1 MSANDTS
8 GEPGR
13 RVVREAA
20 PRPAA
25 EGRARSAARQLDDV
39 LALPD
44 HLSDALWRVG
54 SARIEPFD
62 APGGLV
68 VCGMGGSAIG
78 GDLAAVAF
86 GNRLSRP
93 LTTESGYE
101 LPFAML
107 PDRAVLCSSYS
118 GDTEETI
125 ACYEAAET
133 LGARRIV
140 ATTGGELARLARAD
154 GVPVIGLPAGLRPRA
169 AVGYLF
175 TVAAEVAA
183 LTGAAPGIRTEIDS
197 AAPDLREASVALAA
211 RADELVESLRD
222 SIPVIYGADLTAPV
236 ALRWKTQINE
246 NAKLP
251 AFTATL
257 PEADHNEIEGWNPGE
272 EASRMSAI
280 LLEDRDQHPRVR
292 QRFELTASLMEP
304 SAHFVTRIETEG
316 ESRTGRLL
324 WAVML
329 GDLLSLRLADE
340 RGVDPGPT
348 ALLDRLKESLGTP

>member
-1 MSANDTS
+1 MTGND
-8 GEPGR
+8 
-13 RVVREAA
+13 
-20 PRPAA
+20 
-25 EGRARSAARQLDDV
+25 RSNLLDDV

-44 HLSDALWRVG
+44 HLSDALWRVE

-93 LTTESGYE
+93 LTTERGYE

-125 ACYEAAET
+125 ACYEAAEA

-140 ATTGGELARLARAD
+140 ATTGGRLAKAARAD
-154 GVPVIGLPAGLRPRA
+154 DVPVIGLPAGLQPRA

-197 AAPDLREASVALAA
+197 AGAHLREVAPALVERAEELAA
-211 RADELVESLRD
+211 QLTGSV
-222 SIPVIYGADLTAPV
+222 PVIYGADLTVPV
-236 ALRWKTQINE
+236 ALRWKTQVNE

-251 AFTATL
+251 AFTASL
-257 PEADHNEIEGWNPGE
+257 PEADHNEIEGWDGAA
-272 EASRMSAI
+272 EAGRMSAI
-280 LLEDRDQHPRVR
+280 FLEDRDQHPRVR
-292 QRFELTASLMEP
+292 QRFDVTAAMVEP
-304 SAHFVTRIETEG
+304 AAHHVARIETEG
-316 ESRTGRLL
+316 ESRTERLL

-329 GDLLSLRLADE
+329 GDLLSLQFAAA
-340 RGVDPGPT
+340 RGVDPSKIEYI
-348 ALLDRLKESLGTP
+348 DRLKEELGHP

>member
-1 MSANDTS
+1 VSANDS
-8 GEPGR
+8 
-13 RVVREAA
+13 
-20 PRPAA
+20 
-25 EGRARSAARQLDDV
+25 SNQLDDV

-44 HLSDALWRVG
+44 HLSDALWRVE
-54 SARIEPFD
+54 SARVEPFD

-93 LTTESGYE
+93 LATERGYE

-118 GDTEETI
+118 GNTEETI
-125 ACYEAAET
+125 ACYEAAEA

-140 ATTGGELARLARAD
+140 ATTGGRLAQEARAD
-154 GVPVIGLPAGLRPRA
+154 GVPVVGLPAGLQPRA
-169 AVGYLF
+169 AVGYMF

-197 AAPDLREASVALAA
+197 AAPRLREASVALAA
-211 RADELVESLRD
+211 RADELAEHASG
-222 SIPVIYGADLTAPV
+222 SIPVIYGADLTIPV

-246 NAKLP
+246 NAKQP
-251 AFTATL
+251 AFSASL
-257 PEADHNEIEGWNPGE
+257 PEADHNEIEGWSASE
-272 EASRMSAI
+272 EAGRMSAI
-280 LLEDRDQHPRVR
+280 FLEDRDQHPRVR
-292 QRFELTASLMEP
+292 QRFELTAGLVER
-304 SAHFVTRIETEG
+304 AADHVIRIETEG
-316 ESRTGRLL
+316 ESRTERLL

-329 GDLLSLRLADE
+329 GDLLSLRLAE
-340 RGVDPGPT
+340 KRGVDPGPT
-348 ALLDRLKESLGTP
+348 ALLDRLKEELGRP